1 MADGKGQARTARVAH
16 VQRSRLH
23 PFLTFLQLSV
33 HVKQND

>member
-1 MADGKGQARTARVAH
+1 MADGKAQARIALVAH
-16 VQRSRLH
+16 VQLSKLH